1 MPLLSIRNIDASSR
15 LAIWNMTESPEELK
29 ACYPML
35 DLPYDE
41 ACQRFKS
48 QHRRKEF
55 LAVRAL
61 LIELSDGRLPEVCY
75 NANGKPSLGDGRKV
89 SFSHTQGYAVVLM
102 SENEEVGVDIERKG
116 DRVAK
121 VAHKFLRADEF
132 PSSHATASSSSAAVD
147 GLSVDAL
154 LVMWSAKEA
163 VYKLFSAQNL
173 AFEEMRIA
181 HFSPQPQG
189 RIIVENLKKGVA
201 VEVEYQLAD
210 DYALTLCRL
219 PECVKKNAKHQ

>member
-1 MPLLSIRNIDASSR
+1 MPLLSIRNVDASSR

-55 LAVRAL
+55 LAIRAL
-61 LIELSDGRLPEVCY
+61 LIEMSDGRLPEV
-75 NANGKPSLGDGRKV
+75 
-89 SFSHTQGYAVVLM
+89 
-102 SENEEVGVDIERKG
+102 ERKG

-121 VAHKFLRADEF
+121 VAHKFLRDDEF
-132 PSSHATASSSSAAVD
+132 PSHHATVSSSSAVD
-147 GLSVDAL
+147 GLSIDAL

-189 RIIVENLKKGVA
+189 RIIVENLKDGVA
-201 VEVEYQLAD
+201 VEVDYQLTD

-219 PECVKKNAKHQ
+219 PECVKKNAKHE

>member
-1 MPLLSIRNIDASSR
+1 MPLLSIRNVDASSR

-35 DLPYDE
+35 DLPYEE

-55 LAVRAL
+55 LSIRAL
-61 LIELSDGRLPEVCY
+61 LIEMSDGRLPEVCY
-75 NANGKPSLGDGRKV
+75 DANGKPSLGDGRKV

-102 SENEEVGVDIERKG
+102 SENDEVGVDIECKG

-121 VAHKFLRADEF
+121 VAHKFLRDDEF
-132 PSSHATASSSSAAVD
+132 PSHHATASSSSAVD
-147 GLSVDAL
+147 GLSIDAL

-201 VEVEYQLAD
+201 VEVEYQLTD

-219 PECVKKNAKHQ
+219 PECVKKNAKHE

>member
-1 MPLLSIRNIDASSR
+1 MPLLSIRNVNASSR
-15 LAIWNMTESPEELK
+15 LAIWNMIESPEELK

-35 DLPYDE
+35 GQAYDE

-55 LAVRAL
+55 LAIRAL
-61 LIELSDGRLPEVCY
+61 LIEMSDGRMPAVCY
-75 NANGKPSLGDGRKV
+75 DANGKPSLDDGRKV

-102 SENEEVGVDIERKG
+102 SEQDEVGVDIERKG

-121 VAHKFLRADEF
+121 VAHKFLRDDEF
-132 PSSHATASSSSAAVD
+132 PSSHTTASSSFAVG
-147 GLSVDAL
+147 GLTIDAL

-173 AFEEMRIA
+173 AFEEMRVA
-181 HFSPQPQG
+181 HFSPQRQG
-189 RIIVENLKKGVA
+189 KIIVENLKADVA
-201 VEVEYQLAD
+201 VEVEYQLTD
-210 DYALTLCRL
+210 DYVMTLCSL
-219 PECVKKNAKHQ
+219 PECLKKNAKHQ